1 MKRKL
6 LIFVIAILAL
16 ALGLTACGGK
26 KVSAISVVPDTITT
40 EYEVGDTPDFSGLK
54 AIVSFSDETYETLTA
69 DKLNIGTVDTSTAG
83 TKKLTVEYEG
93 VSTTVDITVKEK
105 APEITLTALSIVK
118 SSVSTKVEQ
127 NASFST
133 SGIQVEA
140 TYSDGSI
147 KILGAADLTITNI
160 STETAG
166 TKTLSVSY
174 GGLTASI
181 DVTVVGV
188 SSVTV
193 AAGTLA
199 NVVKVGET
207 LDTSS
212 LTVTVKY
219 TDGTEEIVEAA
230 GLVISSLDTTTAG
243 DKKLAIT
250 YKGFTYEYDVKVIN
264 VVSIALNSGFNTKVK
279 VGESF
284 STAGINAEATYSN
297 NSKEAVTNAQLT
309 FSAVD
314 TTTAGVKQ
322 LTVSYAGVSV
332 NVDITVIGVKSITI
346 AEGLANKIMKG
357 ETYVTTGAK
366 ANITYTDDV
375 TTEVVNAD
383 KLTFV
388 NIDTA
393 TAGNKTLKI
402 TYLDKTVDFNV
413 LVVEESGIEI
423 KGVYAPS
430 VRVLSTYDKS
440 GITANLVYSDGTYKA
455 IENSLL
461 EISIDTS
468 VAGTKTLT
476 VKYGGFT
483 ATKDITVVG
492 VSSISLVDKLEILK
506 GEALG
511 DFSVKVVYTDESE
524 ETITK
529 AQLGEVGAL
538 DTASAGVKE
547 FSVKYLD
554 KTASLEAEVFDI
566 ERITVKGVPG
576 KFDIGDDKT
585 AFFSNMTVWAVYGDS
600 LASER
605 EITEGYTTNI
615 EVLDFTVEGD
625 KVLTVSYVYGA
636 STLTA
641 TVTVSDEMPELS
653 SIRLANNNYNKLVG
667 IGQIY
672 SVGDLKVIADYANG
686 YWQEIAL
693 SSLTI
698 SAISTAEAGT
708 KTVSVSYTEEGITKS
723 LEFSVKVLPVESVEI
738 KNFVNKINI
747 GDTYSTDAIIV
758 TVTFGDNTDTIS
770 VDLNKGAEGLTIDAS
785 LITNATEGGDKN
797 LTATYGT
804 VTGTKSVHVKAIA
817 SISVVSNSYNPIVG
831 IGQSYTL
838 SDLKIIVKYT
848 DGEEKEISASELA
861 TAPSTAEAGSKTV
874 SVSYTESGVTKTT
887 AFTVKVLPVSS
898 IVISGVKD
906 LVDKNAS
913 YSTDAISVTVS
924 FSDGTDSLTAILNK
938 GAAGLTVGTVDT
950 ATAGNKALTVSYGG
964 ANGTYDVVVRE
975 ITGFE
980 VSGLPSIVRYGYL
993 DINRANVQITITWS
1007 NGDTD
1012 YKKAS
1017 ELGAAL
1023 SLDYTDTV
1031 VPVPHP
1037 VVPGLFLRM
1046 GGTRTV
1052 TVSYAG
1058 FSKSATIE
1066 VMTAS
1071 QIHGLNGT
1079 VPGIIPVG
1087 GFIEEY
1093 KTKLTV
1099 IYYDKLGNE
1108 YVYIIGNDD
1117 EHLEIINID
1126 TATPGDKGFVFK
1138 FTENLGVA
1146 DPYHIDPITASV
1158 IVTVIEIDNI
1168 TLVPGTLT
1176 TSVMVGQKLSYDS
1189 LKLRVQYTNGTFIY
1203 VEMEDGI
1210 VISEGDLNVNNPG
1223 TYTIQISYQD
1233 VKVTDANGT
1242 EGVKVT
1248 VNAAASTDALIFG
1261 VSLPDAL
1268 VARDTY
1274 KLNFKDQDNAYV
1286 VGDDN
1291 KYYFY
1296 LELLVLDDNDN
1307 IVDSNGKYIESE
1319 IEVYIIEDGTPR
1331 LLTGTELESYVTVN
1345 ARENSYDF
1353 VDGVATGKTFKLRIR
1368 PKENCVDPAACWR
1381 EHTVTVV
1388 DAYNIYDA
1396 KELNLVTNHDQNLT
1410 HLLETEN
1417 QLSQMV
1423 AVNNFLANNGI
1434 ARPATLNGIVIHD
1447 NVDIKMSD
1455 LPSEYFFTYTNKNG
1469 EVKTEFYDQMS
1480 VYRHGFEYWDTS
1492 FTMYGNYYGI
1502 YSYNLPCVVA
1512 KEANAG
1518 NIDGLSGTALFYF
1531 GSKPELNWAPE
1542 GTYNEERIQ
1551 ANVVDMSFRDNDPNS
1566 NDQSA
1571 SERHMR
1577 GLVCLKPSM
1586 TTLNIINTNI
1596 HAFFVSTCPETDA
1609 TTMNIIDSDLYNSW
1623 QGHIFIWSNNWVNRE
1638 IYKDGYPDSYPHEN
1652 YRNVKINITNSRL
1665 AKCGGPV
1672 ILAQTEGTSNAYI
1685 RCGADVTVDDKSEL
1699 YSYVTGQ
1706 EAWFVALNQ
1715 TQLAGQILAMDGLIQ
1730 ASRPEGVTA
1739 SYNSKDKIPGVTTMN
1754 MIMVNMGGGA
1764 PTGYA
1769 DYEGSLKIG
1778 GTMVL
1783 NQNDADKTAH
1793 DNATNPYLAG
1803 YTDIMKNMGAPV
1815 FQSSAEQ
1822 TYVPAGLDPT
1832 VPYDRWVNP
1841 GTAFSDGTSGIY
1853 SNVTTDEYGNI
1864 TGFIPASDKC
1874 FEGDYITLY
1883 FMGMGIVLE
1892 YYH

>member
-6 LIFVIAILAL
+6 LLLVILVLSLAMCF
-16 ALGLTACGGK
+16 TACDDDSK
-26 KVSAISVVPDTITT
+26 TVSSVTVVSDSITT
-40 EYEVGDTPDFSGLK
+40 EYEIGATPDFSGIK
-54 AIVSFSDETYETLTA
+54 AVITYSDGSVETVTA
-69 DKLNIGTVDTSTAG
+69 DKLEIGNIDTSTAG
-83 TKKLTVEYEG
+83 VKKLTVSFNG
-93 VSTTVDITVKEK
+93 VSIELDITVKEA
-105 APEITLTALSIVK
+105 APEVTLTALSIVQ
-118 SSVSTKVEQ
+118 SSISTKVEQ

-207 LDTSS
+207 LDTSK
-212 LTVTVKY
+212 VKITVKY
-219 TDGTEEIVEAA
+219 TDGSEEIVEAEA
-230 GLVISSLDTTTAG
+230 LTFGALDTTAAG

-264 VVSIALNSGFNTKVK
+264 VTALTLSSGFATKVK
-279 VGESF
+279 VGDVF
-284 STAGINAEATYSN
+284 NTADITAKATYSN
-297 NSKEAVTNAQLT
+297 QSEEAVSNSQLT

-314 TTTAGVKQ
+314 TSVAGVKT
-322 LTVSYAGVSV
+322 LTVSYSGVSATV
-332 NVDITVIGVKSITI
+332 EITVIGVKNITI
-346 AEGLANKIMKG
+346 VEGLNNKIMKG
-357 ETYVTTGAK
+357 ETYATSAAK
-366 ANITYTDDV
+366 ASITYTDDS
-375 TTEVVNAD
+375 TEVITAD
-383 KLTFV
+383 KLSFAAL
-388 NIDTA
+388 DTA
-393 TAGNKTLKI
+393 TAGTKALKV

-413 LVVEESGIEI
+413 LVVEETGIEI
-423 KGVYAPS
+423 KGVYATS
-430 VRVLSTYDKS
+430 VRVLSDYVKN
-440 GITANLVYSDGTYKA
+440 GIVAHLNYSDGTYKVISNA
-455 IENSLL
+455 LL
-461 EISIDTS
+461 EISISTAT
-468 VAGTKTLT
+468 AGTATLT
-476 VKYGGFT
+476 VKYEGYT
-483 ATKDITVVG
+483 ATKDVTVVG
-492 VSSISLVDKLEILK
+492 VASISLIGKIEILK
-506 GEALG
+506 GEALD

-524 ETITK
+524 ETLTK
-529 AQLGEVGAL
+529 AQLAEVGTL
-538 DTASAGVKE
+538 DTATAGEKE

-554 KTASLEAEVFDI
+554 KTATLSAEVFDI
-566 ERITVKGVPG
+566 VSITVKGVPG
-576 KFDIGDDKT
+576 KFDIGDDE
-585 AFFSNMTVWAVYGDS
+585 ARFFSGMTVWAIYGDS
-600 LASER
+600 RASER
-605 EITEGYTTNI
+605 EITSGYTTNI
-615 EVLDFTVEGD
+615 EDLDFTVAGD
-625 KVLTVSYVYGA
+625 KVLTVSYVYGEE
-636 STLTA
+636 TLTA
-641 TVTVSDEMPELS
+641 SVTVSDEMPDLS
-653 SIRLANNNYNKLVG
+653 SIKLANNNYNKLVG
-667 IGQIY
+667 IGQSY
-672 SVGDLKVIADYANG
+672 SVGDLKIIAVYANG
-686 YWQEIAL
+686 YEQEIAL
-693 SSLTI
+693 SELVIGTLD
-698 SAISTAEAGT
+698 TAELGD
-708 KTVSVSYTEEGITKS
+708 KTVSVSYTENEITKS
-723 LEFSVKVLPVESVEI
+723 LELNVKVLPVT
-738 KNFVNKINI
+738 NI
-747 GDTYSTDAIIV
+747 AISGVLDKVDIGEAYSTDNIQV
-758 TVTFGDNTDTIS
+758 TVAFG
-770 VDLNKGAEGLTIDAS
+770 E
-785 LITNATEGGDKN
+785 
-797 LTATYGT
+797 
-804 VTGTKSVHVKAIA
+804 
-817 SISVVSNSYNPIVG
+817 
-831 IGQSYTL
+831 
-838 SDLKIIVKYT
+838 
-848 DGEEKEISASELA
+848 GEETITVVLA
-861 TAPSTAEAGSKTV
+861 
-874 SVSYTESGVTKTT
+874 
-887 AFTVKVLPVSS
+887 
-898 IVISGVKD
+898 
-906 LVDKNAS
+906 
-913 YSTDAISVTVS
+913 
-924 FSDGTDSLTAILNK
+924 K

-950 ATAGNKALTVSYGG
+950 ATAGNKTLEVSYGGETATKTVHVKAIASIEIVSGSYADKVGIGQSYSTDSLKIKVTYTDNTVSEELLASELATAPSTAEAGDKVLTVSYTERGVTKTASAAVKVLPVTNIAISGVLNKVDKGAVYSTDNISVTVTFGEGEITAVLTKGAAGLTVGTIDTTTAGDKALTATYGG
-964 ANGTYDVVVRE
+964 ANGTYAVVVRE
-975 ITGFE
+975 VTAISI
-980 VSGLPSIVRYGYL
+980 VSGMPSVVRFGYL
-993 DINRANVQITITWS
+993 DINRADVQIMITWS
-1007 NGDTD
+1007 NGDTE

-1023 SLDYTDTV
+1023 TLNYVDSV

-1037 VVPGLFLRM
+1037 VVPGLYLRN

-1058 FSKSATIE
+1058 ISATATIE

-1071 QIHGLNGT
+1071 QVHGLNGT

-1087 GFIEEY
+1087 GVIETY

-1117 EHLEIINID
+1117 EHLEIVNIS
-1126 TATPGDKGFVFK
+1126 TATPGDQGFVFK
-1138 FTENLGVA
+1138 FTENLGQD
-1146 DPYHIDPITASV
+1146 DPLDPIIASV
-1158 IVTVIEIDNI
+1158 IVTVIEIDKI

-1176 TSVMVGQKLSYDS
+1176 TNVMAGQSLSYDK
-1189 LKLRVQYTNGTFIY
+1189 LQLRVQYTNGTFIY
-1203 VEMEDGI
+1203 VDMEDGI
-1210 VISEGDLNVNNPG
+1210 VISEGELNINTPG
-1223 TYTIQISYQD
+1223 TYTIQISYQG

-1242 EGVKVT
+1242 EGVTVT

-1268 VARDTY
+1268 VARETY

-1307 IVDSNGKYIESE
+1307 IVDSNGKGVRSE

-1331 LLTGTELESYVTVN
+1331 LLTGTELESYVAVN
-1345 ARENSYDF
+1345 EYENSYDF

-1396 KELNLVTNHDQNLT
+1396 KELNLVTNHDCNLAQ
-1410 HLLETEN
+1410 LMETEN
-1417 QLSQMV
+1417 VLSQMV

-1447 NVDIKMSD
+1447 NVDIKPTD
-1455 LPSEYFFTYTNKNG
+1455 LPPEYYFTYTNKNG
-1469 EVKTEFYDQMS
+1469 EEKTEFYDQIS
-1480 VYRHGFEYWDTS
+1480 LYRYGFDYWDTS
-1492 FTMYGNYYGI
+1492 FSMYGNYYGI

-1518 NIDGLSGTALFYF
+1518 NTDGLSGTALFYF
-1531 GSKPELNWAPE
+1531 GSKPDLNWAPE

-1551 ANVVDMSFRDNDPNS
+1551 ANVIDMSFRDNDPNS

-1586 TTLNIINTNI
+1586 TTLNILNSNI

-1609 TTMNIIDSDLYNSW
+1609 TTMNIIDSDLYNAW

-1638 IYKDGYPDSYPHEN
+1638 IYKDGYPDRYPLDT

-1715 TQLAGQILAMDGLIQ
+1715 TQLAGQILAMNGLIQ
-1730 ASRPEGVTA
+1730 ANLPEGVTA

-1764 PTGYA
+1764 PMGYA
-1769 DYEGSLKIG
+1769 DYEGSLTIG
-1778 GTMVL
+1778 GTVVL

-1793 DNATNPYLAG
+1793 DNATNPQLKGFLEGSNYQ
-1803 YTDIMKNMGAPV
+1803 APV
-1815 FQSSAEQ
+1815 FQSTAGQ
-1822 TYVPAGLDPT
+1822 QYVPKEWGMAPFDM
-1832 VPYDRWVNP
+1832 WNNP
-1841 GTAFSDGTSGIY
+1841 GTVFT
-1853 SNVTTDEYGNI
+1853 YGNLD
-1864 TGFIPASDKC
+1864 TGILDANGANPGADHPIYQ
-1874 FEGDYITLY
+1874 GDYITLY
-1883 FMGMGIVLE
+1883 FMGMGIALE